1 MKKLLFILLSLLF
14 IFSCSGKGK
23 LNNKNKGGNTKTKTG
38 VGVKEEKLNEIDKYN
53 VYVDSYNSLLG
64 FDSKIDSYLRVA
76 GDKEKLDTS
85 KEISGYFNYT
95 VNFLDKL
102 KEASTSK
109 PKMEELDKAA
119 SALIPSLEELVGL
132 LNEADDYYKAK
143 DYLDDKYV
151 KGQELHTKILSA
163 INKYD
168 TAMAE
173 YNVALRKKANEV
185 KTVEMDKA
193 KKEGKIVTYNKM
205 LTLQLA
211 EDIMNE
217 IDIQKLTAANVTTA
231 DLTKIKPLYE
241 KFNEVQKQLRESVKD
256 PALMK
261 KEGYDDSNP
270 TNSFN
275 IHEIEDFVDTSTKFK
290 TSVIAFIDRVEKNEK
305 IDAFRLEHK
314 FPMDN
319 EAGSPEQ
326 LYKLRSEMVQK
337 YNQTTR

>member
-23 LNNKNKGGNTKTKTG
+23 LNNKNKNGNTNTNIKIETK
-38 VGVKEEKLNEIDKYN
+38 EQKLNEAKKYN
-53 VYVDSYNSLLG
+53 VYIDSYNSLSS
-64 FDSKIDSYLRVA
+64 FDGIIDSYLRVA
-76 GDKEKLDTS
+76 GDKEKLNTS
-85 KEISGYFNYT
+85 KEISGHFNYT
-95 VNFLDKL
+95 ANFLDNL

-143 DYLDDKYV
+143 DYLDDKYAE
-151 KGQELHTKILSA
+151 GQELHTKILAA
-163 INKYD
+163 IYKYD
-168 TAMAE
+168 TAVVE
-173 YNVALRKKANEV
+173 YYAALSKKSNEV
-185 KTVEMDKA
+185 EMEDLNNA
-193 KKEGKIVTYNKM
+193 KKDGRMITYNKI

-217 IDIQKLTAANVTTA
+217 IDTQKLTAENVTTA

-241 KFNEVQKQLRESVKD
+241 QFNMVQKQLRESVKD
-256 PALMK
+256 PELLK
-261 KEGYDDSNP
+261 KEGSDEEDSSN
-270 TNSFN
+270 TFKRR
-275 IHEIEDFVDTSTKFK
+275 EIEDFVDTSTEFK

-305 IDAFRLEHK
+305 IDAFKLEHK
-314 FPMDN
+314 FPMYN

-326 LYKLRSEMVQK
+326 LNKLISEMVK
-337 YNQTTR
+337 DYNQSNR